1 MITVIGN
8 LKGGCGKSTVA
19 FNLAVW
25 LARASKDVVV
35 FDLDPQATL
44 SDVAEVRREVG
55 ESPEITVFR
64 PESNPA
70 KIMREHQGEVLVDV
84 GASNLWAMRQAIAL
98 ADRVLV
104 PVPPSQAD
112 VWSTARFRDIID
124 ETVANDKKRPEVL
137 LFINRADTHPGIR
150 ENSETEQALRTL
162 TGVELLDLRISQR
175 TAYRRSFS
183 EGKAVFELSA
193 SSKAAVEFFDL
204 ARRLYPD
211 LVTGKDKEK
220 TGKTRAKGV

>member
-8 LKGGCGKSTVA
+8 LKGGCGKSTIA
-19 FNLAVW
+19 FNLAIW
-25 LARASKDVVV
+25 LARASKNVVV

-44 SDVAEVRREVG
+44 SDVLEVRREEG
-55 ESPEITVFR
+55 IQPDITVFR
-64 PESNPA
+64 PESNPS
-70 KIMREHQGEVLVDV
+70 KIMREHPGEVLVDV

-124 ETVANDKKRPEVL
+124 ETVSGSKRSRPEVL
-137 LFINRADTHPGIR
+137 LFINRADTHPGVR
-150 ENSETEQALRTL
+150 ESHETEQALGNL
-162 TGVELLDLRISQR
+162 SGVSFLDHRIAQR

-193 SSKAAVEFFDL
+193 DSKAALEFFTL
-204 ARRLYPD
+204 ARLLYPG
-211 LVTGKDKEK
+211 LVEDGLTTTVQG
-220 TGKTRAKGV
+220 KGV